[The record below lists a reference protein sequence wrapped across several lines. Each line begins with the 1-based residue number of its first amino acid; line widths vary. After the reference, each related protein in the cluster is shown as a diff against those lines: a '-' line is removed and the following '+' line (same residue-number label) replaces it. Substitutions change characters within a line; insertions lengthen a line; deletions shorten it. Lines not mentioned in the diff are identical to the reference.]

1 METVICAKQLRKEYY
16 VGKQVCVAVKNI
28 SMEIKKGQMVAII
41 GPSGCGKTT
50 LINMLGGLIS
60 ATSGEIFIQGKRWS
74 KYSEKENIRLKKRMF
89 SFCF

>member
-41 GPSGCGKTT
+41 GPSGCGKQH
-50 LINMLGGLIS
+50 L
-60 ATSGEIFIQGKRWS
+60 
-74 KYSEKENIRLKKRMF
+74 
-89 SFCF
+89 